1 MDNRSVLYK
10 DIRHVR
16 IRKIRMEERLLCLIT
31 VLILVHLEHLLFLLD
46 MALSLRSAE
55 DNGNIE
61 KLSLK
66 LVF

>member
-1 MDNRSVLYK
+1 MDNRAVLYK

-16 IRKIRMEERLLCLIT
+16 IRKIRMEKRLLCLIP
-31 VLILVHLEHLLFLLD
+31 VLTLVHLEHLIFLLE

-61 KLSLK
+61 TLSLK

>member
-1 MDNRSVLYK
+1 
-10 DIRHVR
+10 
-16 IRKIRMEERLLCLIT
+16 MEERLLCLIT

>member
-1 MDNRSVLYK
+1 MDSRSVLYK

-16 IRKIRMEERLLCLIT
+16 IRKVWMEERLLSLIT
-31 VLILVHLEHLLFLLD
+31 VLTLVHVEHLLFLPD

-55 DNGNIE
+55 DSGNIE